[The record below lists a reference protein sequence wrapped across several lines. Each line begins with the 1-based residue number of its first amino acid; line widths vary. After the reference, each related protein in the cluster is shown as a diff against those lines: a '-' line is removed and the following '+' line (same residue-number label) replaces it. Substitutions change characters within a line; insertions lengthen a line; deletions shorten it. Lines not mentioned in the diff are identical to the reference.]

1 MGNQQAVYGDHVRR
15 RQLLSCAAGVGL
27 LATAPLSHSVAAAGT
42 RSLSF
47 YNTHTD
53 ETLTARYRVDGVLD
67 AGAKADIDFILRDW
81 RAEAVAEIDPSLLD
95 LLVDVQRKTGVEG
108 PLHIIS
114 GYRTQQTN
122 AMLRKSGGGGVAK
135 KSYHVL
141 AQAIDVRL
149 PGCSLKLL
157 RKCALEAAGGGVGYY
172 SGPDF
177 VHIDT
182 GPIRRW

>member
-1 MGNQQAVYGDHVRR
+1 MRR
-15 RQLLSCAAGVGL
+15 RQLLSCAVGAGL
-27 LATAPLSHSVAAAGT
+27 LAVAPMSRSIAATGT

-67 AGAKADIDFILRDW
+67 AGAKADIDYILRDW
-81 RAEAVAEIDPSLLD
+81 RADSVAEMDPLLLD
-95 LLVDVQRKTGVEG
+95 LLVDVQYRTGVEG

-114 GYRTQQTN
+114 AYRTQQTN
-122 AMLRKSGGGGVAK
+122 SMLRKNGGGGVAK

-149 PGCSLKLL
+149 PGCSLKSL

-172 SGPDF
+172 PGPDF

-182 GPIRRW
+182 GPVRRW